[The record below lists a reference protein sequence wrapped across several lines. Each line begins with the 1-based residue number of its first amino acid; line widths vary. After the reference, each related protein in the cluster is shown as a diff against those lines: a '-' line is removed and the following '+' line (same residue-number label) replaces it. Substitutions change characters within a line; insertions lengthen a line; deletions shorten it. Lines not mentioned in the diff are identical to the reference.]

1 MRKMSEESPNAYYA
15 INVSK
20 ISPQKRPDEGTF
32 DDYIAELDKRISG
45 AVERGMSVRSV
56 ITPLLTTGCIFGPFE
71 NERGAMMMAASD
83 LDENKLDY
91 FGVRWGFIKTPM
103 TEMDFEKPLIE
114 KARVFVCT
122 DEECRA
128 VQRFKGSC
136 SRCKS
141 EDKPLVKTIL
151 VRDWDGVLQ

>member
-1 MRKMSEESPNAYYA
+1 MTEQEIPNAHYA

-20 ISPQKRPDEGTF
+20 MSPQKHLDVGLF
-32 DDYIAELDKRISG
+32 DIYIAELNKRISDAIG
-45 AVERGMSVRSV
+45 KGMSVRSV

-71 NERGAMMMAASD
+71 NEKGALMMAASD
-83 LDENKLDY
+83 LDENNTDY
-91 FGVRWGFIKTPM
+91 FGVRWGFIQTPM

-122 DEECRA
+122 DEECKA